1 MGKSRVGPHG
11 MVGRGWGVEVLLGQ
25 LPLSPPIHYVDIQ
38 GERPSPGLVSAHC
51 ACSLPQGWAPGHR
64 RGLDG
69 AGLN

>member
-11 MVGRGWGVEVLLGQ
+11 LAGTGLGVLQGQ

-38 GERPSPGLVSAHC
+38 GEGPSPGLISAHC
-51 ACSLPQGWAPGHR
+51 ARSLPQEWAPGHW

-69 AGLN
+69 AGLD